1 MLFPYPPTPQIQGAS
16 GKRGKKNPPR
26 SLEGSPPPPG
36 FHSSLGDLPRGFYG
50 VFKTSFPFS
59 RFLFSRW
66 GRTLLLDVDFVGMG
80 LEGRLCPAGPGKLG
94 TGSAAGRREGSAGGG
109 SGNVPLRDSRLSEGW
124 LSRGMNAALL
134 SRTRGI
140 PGSGEC
146 SGIRDREFLEFW
158 GMQRDQGQGI
168 PAWFLGK
175 GEVWDEAAP
184 GCSRAAPSQETGMVF
199 RDQSRGF
206 WGNPGPGWVAGA
218 VPVGIAPFQGLGC
231 RGPLEPLRLDFLP
244 LNPPWIQE
252 FAPSLQSN
260 ARQIPFSWKFLL
272 LVLLFPAQSHQ
283 TPHPEIQRWNFGLV
297 VVDGICFDPEKAEF
311 SPRIGKTSGICSFLD
326 VFPPFS

>member
-26 SLEGSPPPPG
+26 SLEGSPPPG

-109 SGNVPLRDSRLSEGW
+109 NGNVPLRDSRLSEGW

-146 SGIRDREFLEFW
+146 SGIRDREFLPCFW
-158 GMQRDQGQGI
+158 EREKFGMKLLLDVPGQLHPRKPG
-168 PAWFLGK
+168 WFLGIRIGDFGEILVQDGWLELFPWELPHSK
-175 GEVWDEAAP
+175 GWDA
-184 GCSRAAPSQETGMVF
+184 
-199 RDQSRGF
+199 
-206 WGNPGPGWVAGA
+206 
-218 VPVGIAPFQGLGC
+218 
-231 RGPLEPLRLDFLP
+231 GPLW
-244 LNPPWIQE
+244 NPSGWI
-252 FAPSLQSN
+252 
-260 ARQIPFSWKFLL
+260 FS
-272 LVLLFPAQSHQ
+272 H
-283 TPHPEIQRWNFGLV
+283 
-297 VVDGICFDPEKAEF
+297 
-311 SPRIGKTSGICSFLD
+311 
-326 VFPPFS
+326 